1 MMKESLN
8 CVHIAET
15 VAYVNQMLQHLSI
28 LHHYAGSEEFIL
40 LKLI

>member
-8 CVHIAET
+8 CVHIAEP
-15 VAYVNQMLQHLSI
+15 VAYVNKTLDHLSF
-28 LHHYAGSEEFIL
+28 LHHYAGTEEFIL